1 MALSIVQ
8 NMMAMNAGRQNRIQE
23 KRTEKAVEKLA
34 SGYRINRSADDA
46 AGLSISE
53 KMRSQIRGLE
63 RASDNIQDGISY
75 VQTADGALGE
85 VHDMLHRIRELS
97 IQSANDTNT
106 VGDRYAIDKEIQ
118 QLKVEIGR
126 VFQDTE
132 FNHQKIW
139 SDKRQVREVI
149 AGTKKLP
156 AVTMPVKSQSSIITN
171 NNREAVPKT
180 NYSLKADAA
189 GIIVSW
195 TGYNGKT
202 YESNVIPYDAE
213 VPGTHSFKLSDHM
226 DYAAYPEAAGIDF
239 TYTYNVR
246 EEATFDDMVN
256 SLNGKT
262 VSSGKSPTEYVRQ
275 FSNGTTGVGFSVD
288 INYPALL
295 VSDKDFEAA
304 DDDFIKGE
312 TTNLTNNPLGAGK
325 SAQQWEFT
333 FDMENIGTV
342 KATSKSTYYYGTT
355 SEPDDGKWW
364 HWVRP
369 TNGTPYK
376 STYIKYPAPS
386 DGSLDSVLH
395 ALDRTDGQ
403 SLATDAQYGG
413 TIYVSFNLTADNAY
427 TCPDGTS
434 TRAVGSMMMYVY
446 VGKDDTSDTI
456 KAKLANLTGIDIY
469 DDASK
474 TTTSATNYTA
484 SGSISVDTPYYDYR
498 YDYRH
503 DLYIQ
508 SGANAGDSILISYD
522 GLSIGALGLEG
533 KDVTTAENANEM
545 IYAADRAI
553 SIISGQRSTFGA
565 YQNRLEHAKAVDEN
579 TAENLQAAE
588 SRIRD
593 MDMAEGMVEYAKSQI
608 LSQTG
613 QAMIAQANRTPEMVL
628 KLLG

>member
-23 KRTEKAVEKLA
+23 KRKEKAVEKLT

-53 KMRSQIRGLE
+53 KMRGQIRGLN

-75 VQTADGALGE
+75 VQTADGALAE

-106 VGDRYAIDKEIQ
+106 VEDRYAIDHEIQ

-126 VFQDTE
+126 IFDDTE
-132 FNHQKIW
+132 FNNQKIW

-149 AGTKKLP
+149 AGTQKAP
-156 AVTMPVKSQSSIITN
+156 AVTMPIKSDSSTITN

-213 VPGTHSFKLSDHM
+213 VSGTHSFKLSDHM
-226 DYAAYPEAAGIDF
+226 DYTAYPESAGIDF

-256 SLNGKT
+256 SLNGRY
-262 VSSGKSPTEYVRQ
+262 VSSSKSPTEYVKQ
-275 FSNGTTGVGFSVD
+275 FSSGNTGVSFSVS

-304 DDDFIKGE
+304 DDDFIKG
-312 TTNLTNNPLGAGK
+312 TNTNITNNPMDAGK

-342 KATSKSTYYYGTT
+342 KATSYSTYYYGTT

-364 HWVRP
+364 HWVKP
-369 TNGTPYK
+369 INGTPYK
-376 STYIKYPAPS
+376 STYTKYPVPS
-386 DGSLDSVLH
+386 NGSLDSVLH

-413 TIYVSFNLTADNAY
+413 TVYVRFNLTADNAY
-427 TCPDGTS
+427 TCPDGAS
-434 TRAVGSMMMYVY
+434 TRDVGSMTMHVY

-456 KAKLANLTGIDIY
+456 KAKLTNLTGIDIY
-469 DDASK
+469 DDATK
-474 TTTSATNYTA
+474 TMTSATNYTA
-484 SGSISVDTPYYDYR
+484 SSSISVDIPHYEYE

-503 DLYIQ
+503 NLYIQ
-508 SGANAGDSILISYD
+508 SGANAGDAILISYE
-522 GLSIGALGLEG
+522 GLSTGALGLDG
-533 KDVTTAENANEM
+533 KDVTTAEHANEM
-545 IYAADRAI
+545 IGAADRAI
-553 SIISGQRSTFGA
+553 GIISRQRSSFGA
-565 YQNRLEHAKAVDEN
+565 YQNRLEHARAVDDN

-593 MDMAEGMVEYAKSQI
+593 EDMAEGMVEYSKSQI
-608 LSQTG
+608 LSQAG
-613 QAMIAQANRTPEMVL
+613 QSMIAQANRTPEMVL